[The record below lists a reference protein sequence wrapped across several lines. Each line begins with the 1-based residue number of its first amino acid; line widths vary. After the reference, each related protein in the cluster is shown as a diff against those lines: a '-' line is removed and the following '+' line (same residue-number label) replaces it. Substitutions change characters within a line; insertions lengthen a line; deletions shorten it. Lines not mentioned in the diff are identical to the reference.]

1 MDMVHVHTIH
11 LLCIVAREQT
21 STDTGLRLHI
31 AIAVTVLCNDNI
43 ITTVTVTFH
52 PNPRRHTSRRTAVA
66 DRAPKYTDRPL
77 VLLCI
82 TISKQGTSR
91 CIRCHNACILLLQFV
106 YTCMTPFCA
115 LRSGLVLIVDRGP
128 VRYVDSI
135 GHDYLQLL
143 STNHR
148 LVWCRM

>member
-21 STDTGLRLHI
+21 STDIGLRLHI

-91 CIRCHNACILLLQFV
+91 CHICMHFAAAVCV
-106 YTCMTPFCA
+106 YVHDPVLRATEWTRTNS
-115 LRSGLVLIVDRGP
+115 RSGT
-128 VRYVDSI
+128 
-135 GHDYLQLL
+135 
-143 STNHR
+143 STIR
-148 LVWCRM
+148 R